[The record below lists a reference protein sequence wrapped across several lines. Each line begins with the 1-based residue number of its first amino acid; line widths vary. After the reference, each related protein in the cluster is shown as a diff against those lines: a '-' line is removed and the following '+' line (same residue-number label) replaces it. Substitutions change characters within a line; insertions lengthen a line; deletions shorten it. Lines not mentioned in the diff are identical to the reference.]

1 MRQPVASILLLADAA
16 LSDASV
22 PSAVRASL
30 GQIRA
35 EAEWLGDLL
44 QNVLEPYGAR
54 AAAGE
59 AQDLIRIAS
68 GVVTAAQATYPGDL
82 RLQWREGD
90 MSVAGSAI
98 DLRRAIANLVSNA
111 TRAAGPDGTVVIELR
126 RADDQVLLTVDD
138 DGPGFGLI
146 RRGNG
151 IGLQAATQCLK
162 GHGGHIEH
170 SRSRMGGTRA
180 TLMLWAQDPDRREG

>member
-16 LSDASV
+16 LSDASA

-44 QNVLEPYGAR
+44 QNVLESRGAR

-59 AQDLIRIAS
+59 AQDLIRITS
-68 GVVTAAQATYPGDL
+68 GVVTAAQATYPGHL

-98 DLRRAIANLVSNA
+98 DLRRAITNLVSNA
-111 TRAAGPDGTVVIELR
+111 TRAAGPGGTVVIELR
-126 RADDQVLLTVDD
+126 RVDDRVLLTVDD

-151 IGLQAATQCLK
+151 IGLQAAAQCLER
-162 GHGGHIEH
+162 HGGHIEH
-170 SRSRMGGTRA
+170 RRSPMGGTRA
-180 TLMLWAQDPDRREG
+180 TLMLWARGP